1 MGKIDI
7 VVLNAA
13 RSQRGIIERTV
24 LAIDREIFDL
34 NVIGT
39 FSMTK
44 AVLPYMIERKS
55 GHLVA
60 ISSVAGKMGAPVS
73 GSYSATKHALQGFF
87 NTLRYEVADR
97 NITVTTV
104 CPGPVVSMVFLLTV
118 SLLTVQSAE
127 L

>member
-7 VVLNAA
+7 IVLNAA
-13 RSQRGIIERTV
+13 RSQRGLVERTV
-24 LAIDREIFDL
+24 LSIDREIFDL

-39 FSMTK
+39 LSMTK
-44 AVLPYMIERKS
+44 AALPHMIERKS
-55 GHLVA
+55 GHVVA

-97 NITVTTV
+97 NITVSTV
-104 CPGPVVSMVFLLTV
+104 CPGPFVSMV
-118 SLLTVQSAE
+118 E
-127 L
+127 N